1 MGEFAPMHWLVVLIV
16 ALLIFGPKRIPEIA
30 RSLGEGIREFKKSMR
45 EGAAEPV
52 VAKAAPIET
61 PAESQPVKTEQ
72 PVAKA

>member
-30 RSLGEGIREFKKSMR
+30 RSLGEGIRVFKKSMR
-45 EGAAEPV
+45 EGSADPV

-61 PAESQPVKTEQ
+61 PAASQPVKPEQ
-72 PVAKA
+72 PSAKA